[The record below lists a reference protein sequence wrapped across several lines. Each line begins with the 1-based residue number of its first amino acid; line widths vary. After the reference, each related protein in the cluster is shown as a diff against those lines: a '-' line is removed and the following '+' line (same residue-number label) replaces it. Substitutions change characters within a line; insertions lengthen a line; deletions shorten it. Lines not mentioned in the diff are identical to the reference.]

1 MSDPRSLIALTE
13 ADVFAANVAAA
24 QAALLCRICR
34 CSEIESGI
42 QLRESRLG
50 IILILNGSIKNKKTS
65 CNLAFLSKPALGFL
79 WTAELGQGVRRLRP
93 IITQIGSKTQ
103 VFKTRE
109 RHSRTRGRRSFLLTK
124 DFMKKL
130 EACV

>member
-24 QAALLCRICR
+24 EEALLCRICR
-34 CSEIESGI
+34 CGETESGI
-42 QLRESRLG
+42 QLRESQLR
-50 IILILNGSIKNKKTS
+50 IILILNSSIKKQKDES
-65 CNLAFLSKPALGFL
+65 QLAFLSKPALGFL
-79 WTAELGQGVRRLRP
+79 WTAELRQGVRRLRP

-109 RHSRTRGRRSFLLTK
+109 RHSRTRGRRSFY
-124 DFMKKL
+124 
-130 EACV
+130 